1 MRTKHAVQ
9 HPGINHWRLSSLLF
23 SEQIAFE
30 NVGCQVARLSR
41 DCQAASGLSEGC
53 IIHLY
58 WLPRPKNE
66 FVYRTTDCDS
76 DAKSYCAKTNELSPP
91 PESTSFLS
99 APLPPRPRRVLL
111 LLIKVTSALFRVWWG
126 SVVPYKNHMINVFS

>member
-1 MRTKHAVQ
+1 MRTEH
-9 HPGINHWRLSSLLF
+9 GINHWRLGSLLF

-30 NVGCQVARLSR
+30 NVGCGKFKWLVCHGIAK
-41 DCQAASGLSEGC
+41 APVVYH